1 MSGRAYDFAVIGAGI
16 VGAAVAAEILRRRPG
31 AKLVVIEKEAVAAFH
46 QTGRNS
52 GVVHSGVYY
61 KPGSLKATL
70 CREGLERTQAFCLA
84 RGIGYEAR
92 GKLLVATND
101 VEEERLSALVE
112 RAAQN
117 GVDAQ
122 RLSRVDLRRLEPEIA
137 GQAALRIP
145 ATAIVDYTGVT
156 CSLLG
161 DVENAGGE
169 VKFSHEVSAISRSG
183 SAYRIGAGG
192 TSFDAGQVVACCG
205 LAADRIARLA
215 DIDPGIRIVPFRG
228 EYYVLPQRLAKI
240 VHHLIYPVPDPALP
254 FLGVHLTPMIDGT
267 ITVGPNA
274 VLALA
279 REGYSRWSVNVT
291 DAASALLYPGL
302 WRLLARHPRAMADEL
317 RGSFSK
323 RAYLKA
329 VRKYCPAI
337 TLADLAQYRSA
348 NRAQAVLPDGSM
360 LDDFLIRSVQ
370 GFTVVLNAPS
380 PAATSAMPIAKKI
393 CDGLLS

>member
-1 MSGRAYDFAVIGAGI
+1 MSGRVYDFAVIGAGI

-31 AKLVVIEKEAVAAFH
+31 ARLVVIEKEAVPAFH

-61 KPGSLKATL
+61 KPGSLKARL
-70 CREGLERTQAFCLA
+70 CREGLERTKAFCLA
-84 RGIGYEAR
+84 HGIGYEAR

-112 RAAQN
+112 RAARN

-122 RLSRVDLRRLEPEIA
+122 PLTRAELHRLEPEVA
-137 GQAALRIP
+137 GKAALRIP
-145 ATAIVDYTGVT
+145 ATAIVDYKGVT
-156 CSLLG
+156 HSLLG

-169 VKFSHEVSAISRSG
+169 IRFSHAVSAIKRSG
-183 SAYRIGAGG
+183 SAYRIETAG
-192 TSFDAGQVVACCG
+192 SFLEAGRVVACCG
-205 LAADRIARLA
+205 LAADRIARMA
-215 DIDPGIRIVPFRG
+215 GIDPGIRIVPFRG
-228 EYYVLPQRLAKI
+228 EYYVLPPRHAKI
-240 VHHLIYPVPDPALP
+240 VHHLIYPIPDPALP

-279 REGYSRWSVNVT
+279 REGYSRLSVDAK

-317 RGSFSK
+317 RASFSK

-348 NRAQAVLPDGSM
+348 NRAQAVLPDGTM
-360 LDDFLIRSVQ
+360 LDDFLIRSEE
-370 GFTVVLNAPS
+370 GFTAVLNAPS
-380 PAATSAMPIAKKI
+380 PAATSAMPIADKI
-393 CDGLLS
+393 CDEISG